1 MQLDKLPLSLLSLHL
16 VMCSCVYHVRA
27 VYFILYV
34 SVTVGDETSNFL
46 SVMLMSDL
54 ITLPLVNLF
63 HILVCK
69 KKK

>member
-1 MQLDKLPLSLLSLHL
+1 
-16 VMCSCVYHVRA
+16 MCSCVYHVRV

-34 SVTVGDETSNFL
+34 SVTVEDETSNFL

-69 KKK
+69 KKMMTTVGLALSHLQKL